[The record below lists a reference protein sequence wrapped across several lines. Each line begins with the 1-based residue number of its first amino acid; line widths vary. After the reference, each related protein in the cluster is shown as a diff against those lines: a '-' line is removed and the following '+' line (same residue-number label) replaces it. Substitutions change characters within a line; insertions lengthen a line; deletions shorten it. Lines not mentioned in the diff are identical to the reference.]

1 MAIKEQ
7 AVLESGRE
15 FNLLIRRIQT
25 FSDFRMHCI
34 DWYFYTSTK
43 QLTLKTNKNRINFRQ
58 PNELKDTKPMLSKMS
73 SASVTVYFGLQ
84 KVFRKKTQFVVG
96 TGIVVAKRTG
106 EMSNCSICSCFSF
119 HC

>member
-25 FSDFRMHCI
+25 FGDFRMHCI

-58 PNELKDTKPMLSKMS
+58 PNELKNSKPMLSKMS

-84 KVFRKKTQFVVG
+84 KVFRKKTKFVVG

-106 EMSNCSICSCFSF
+106 EMSNCSIRCFGF